1 MAISKVT
8 LNGTVLMDVT
18 QDTVV
23 ANKLMKNE
31 TAHKAD
37 GTQITGSYVAPTYT
51 SQAKT
56 GIVPTESSQ
65 TITPDSG
72 YDGLSSVQINAIS
85 STYVGSGI
93 ARRDSTSL
101 TASGATV
108 SVPAGYYASAASK
121 AIASGSATTPATTI
135 TSAPTISVNAA
146 GVVTAS
152 NSKTQSVTPTVSA
165 GYVSTGTAGT
175 ITVSGSNTYEL
186 STQAAKTV
194 TPTEST
200 QTAVAAGKYTTGA
213 VTVGAISSTYIGSDI
228 PRRGASDITDSG
240 PFVTVPAGYYDMQ
253 YSQSVGFIAHADPSV
268 SINSSTGLV
277 TASHYQHY
285 GYIESTGTTT
295 KTLQLSTQGA
305 TTFTPTTTDQTI
317 AAGKYTTGAQTIKGD
332 ANLVASNIAEGVTIF
347 GVEGTFEGGIDVTI
361 TQEPDAHGGNV
372 MKVESEDVFY
382 QPVEWITS
390 NNKIDLG
397 FKTKNTMEFEAKFYR
412 GDSTAQYLYLSD
424 SGSALTTNT
433 TAYLSSGGNWRFGN
447 KAIALNP
454 ATGSAIV
461 SIQNSTGVKFN
472 GTSQGTYSSPGTFT
486 STANLGAFS
495 SVTTSTLRIYYLKV
509 KDNGNLIFDGIPA
522 REVATNKLGFYDS
535 VSGEFFTN
543 DDATITA
550 GSDVED
556 PIIRDGISK
565 VEVFGMVAMDLT
577 GDTVEAGKMLSG
589 YTAHDASGQLI
600 TGTIATKTASDLT
613 VSGAT
618 VTVPAGYYA
627 SQATKSVS
635 NGSATTPATTITSQP
650 TISVDS
656 TTGVI
661 TASNSKTQSVTPTV
675 SAGYVSSGT
684 AGTITVSGSNTSNLS
699 TQAGTTI
706 NPTESDQ
713 TAVAAGKYTLGA
725 VKVGAISSTY
735 VGSGIAQRSSTD
747 LTASGATVSVPAGYY
762 AEAASKAI
770 ASGSAATPATT
781 ITSQPTVSIN
791 GNGLITATN
800 SKTQSVTP
808 TVTAGYVESGT
819 AGTITVKGS
828 GTLQLTKRTSS
839 NMTVSGRRVYAP
851 AGYYPAQAY
860 KDVGYGSS
868 GTGSITIDPQEQRIA
883 ASQPIGAGYYNA
895 QTFTVYKNINI
906 IAGSSTTVTSQQTL
920 VPADTYVTGDIVV
933 IPGDPYDDGDV
944 AEYGYNHNPSNL
956 VGTGTAG
963 FMII

>member
-135 TSAPTISVNAA
+135 TSAPTISVSAA

-152 NSKTQSVTPTVSA
+152 NSKTQNVTPTVSA

-175 ITVSGSNTYEL
+175 ITVNGSNTYEL

-213 VTVGAISSTYIGSDI
+213 VTVGAISSTYVGSDI

-412 GDSTAQYLYLSD
+412 GDSTAQYLYVSD
-424 SGSALTTNT
+424 SGSDLTTNT

-447 KAIALNP
+447 KAIALSP

-543 DDATITA
+543 DSATITA
-550 GSDVED
+550 GSNVDD
-556 PIIRDGISK
+556 PIVRDGISK

-589 YTAHDASGQLI
+589 YTAHDASGSQI
-600 TGTIATKTASDLT
+600 TGTIATKSASDLT
-613 VSGAT
+613 ASGAT

-627 SQATKSVS
+627 SQATKSVAT
-635 NGSATTPATTITSQP
+635 GSATTPATTITSTP
-650 TISVDS
+650 SVTINSSGLV
-656 TTGVI
+656 
-661 TASNSKTQSVTPTV
+661 TATNSKTQNVTPTV

-684 AGTITVSGSNTSNLS
+684 AGTITVN
-699 TQAGTTI
+699 
-706 NPTESDQ
+706 
-713 TAVAAGKYTLGA
+713 
-725 VKVGAISSTY
+725 
-735 VGSGIAQRSSTD
+735 
-747 LTASGATVSVPAGYY
+747 
-762 AEAASKAI
+762 
-770 ASGSAATPATT
+770 
-781 ITSQPTVSIN
+781 
-791 GNGLITATN
+791 
-800 SKTQSVTP
+800 
-808 TVTAGYVESGT
+808 
-819 AGTITVKGS
+819 GS
-828 GTLQLTKRTSS
+828 GTLQLTSRNSS
-839 NMTVSGRRVYAP
+839 SMTVSGATVTAP
-851 AGYYPAQAY
+851 AGYYSSSASKSVPSG
-860 KDVGYGSS
+860 VIGS
-868 GTGSITIDPQEQRIA
+868 TSILIDTANERIYVT
-883 ASQPIGAGYYNA
+883 QGLGAGYYTA
-895 QTFTVYKNINI
+895 QTIYREKALAMQ
-906 IAGSSTTVTSQQTL
+906 AGSTTTVTSQQTL
-920 VPADTYVTGDIVV
+920 VPANTYVTGDIIAVG
-933 IPGDPYDDGDV
+933 GDPYDDGDNMS
-944 AEYGYNHNPSNL
+944 YGYPHSPSNV
-956 VGTGTAG
+956 VGTGSAG
-963 FMII
+963 YMII

>member
-31 TAHKAD
+31 T
-37 GTQITGSYVAPTYT
+37 APTYT

-135 TSAPTISVNAA
+135 TSAPTISVSAA

-152 NSKTQSVTPTVSA
+152 NSKTQNVTPTVSA

-175 ITVSGSNTYEL
+175 ITVNGSNTYEL

-213 VTVGAISSTYIGSDI
+213 VTVGAISSTYVGSDI

-268 SINSSTGLV
+268 AINSSTGLV

-295 KTLQLSTQGA
+295 KTLQLSTQG
-305 TTFTPTTTDQTI
+305 
-317 AAGKYTTGAQTIKGD
+317 

-412 GDSTAQYLYLSD
+412 GDSTAQYLYVSD
-424 SGSALTTNT
+424 SGSDLTTNT

-447 KAIALNP
+447 KAIALSP

-543 DDATITA
+543 DSATITA
-550 GSDVED
+550 GSNVDD
-556 PIIRDGISK
+556 PIVRDGISK

-589 YTAHDASGQLI
+589 YTAHDASGSQI
-600 TGTIATKTASDLT
+600 TGTIATKSASDLT
-613 VSGAT
+613 ASGAT

-627 SQATKSVS
+627 SQATKSVAT
-635 NGSATTPATTITSQP
+635 GSATTPATTITSTP
-650 TISVDS
+650 SVTINSSGLV
-656 TTGVI
+656 
-661 TASNSKTQSVTPTV
+661 TATNSKTQNVTPTV

-684 AGTITVSGSNTSNLS
+684 AGTITVN
-699 TQAGTTI
+699 
-706 NPTESDQ
+706 
-713 TAVAAGKYTLGA
+713 
-725 VKVGAISSTY
+725 
-735 VGSGIAQRSSTD
+735 
-747 LTASGATVSVPAGYY
+747 
-762 AEAASKAI
+762 
-770 ASGSAATPATT
+770 
-781 ITSQPTVSIN
+781 
-791 GNGLITATN
+791 
-800 SKTQSVTP
+800 
-808 TVTAGYVESGT
+808 
-819 AGTITVKGS
+819 GS
-828 GTLQLTKRTSS
+828 GTLQLTSRNSS
-839 NMTVSGRRVYAP
+839 SMTVSGATVTAP
-851 AGYYPAQAY
+851 AGYYSSSASKSVPSG
-860 KDVGYGSS
+860 VIGS
-868 GTGSITIDPQEQRIA
+868 TSILIDTANERIYVT
-883 ASQPIGAGYYNA
+883 QGLGAGYYTA
-895 QTFTVYKNINI
+895 QTIYREKALAMQ
-906 IAGSSTTVTSQQTL
+906 AGSTTTVTSQQTL
-920 VPADTYVTGDIVV
+920 VPANTYVTGDIIAVG
-933 IPGDPYDDGDV
+933 GDPYDDGDNMS
-944 AEYGYNHNPSNL
+944 YGYPHSPSNV
-956 VGTGTAG
+956 VGTGSAG
-963 FMII
+963 YMII